1 MGSRASNDSG
11 NAGGRGRGHGR
22 RQGADAG
29 DRARDVAATGRH
41 ETVEERMDRNW
52 NELLQELR
60 VTQTGVQILT
70 GFLLTLPFQARF
82 DDLDDTQRLIYL
94 TLVVLAAIATTLIVA
109 PVSLHRV
116 MFRKRLKPELVD
128 AGDRMARAGLV
139 VLALVVAG
147 TTLLIFDVVVGRTA
161 GLVVGAGVIGLLAV
175 FWLLVP
181 LRLIRAARGA
191 DGAGPH

>member
-1 MGSRASNDSG
+1 
-11 NAGGRGRGHGR
+11 
-22 RQGADAG
+22 
-29 DRARDVAATGRH
+29 
-41 ETVEERMDRNW
+41 MDRNW